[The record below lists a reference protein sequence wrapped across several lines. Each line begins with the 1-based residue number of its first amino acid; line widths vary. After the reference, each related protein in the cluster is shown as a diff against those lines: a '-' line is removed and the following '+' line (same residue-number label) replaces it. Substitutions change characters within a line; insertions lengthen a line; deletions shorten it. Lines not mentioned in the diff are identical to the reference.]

1 MPPGKLIAPRPTPPS
16 FLPFSPVYPVHPVL
30 AFHGARRGIHLPMSV
45 SGVCTHEYLGARKKD
60 LVKAGVAL
68 DELHME
74 VQ

>member
-1 MPPGKLIAPRPTPPS
+1 
-16 FLPFSPVYPVHPVL
+16 
-30 AFHGARRGIHLPMSV
+30 MSV